1 MEERVIREVEE
12 LLRKAGDIILDVYYS
27 GKFETIRKSDL
38 SPVTKADHLSSKTI
52 NHGLKILFPGIP
64 VIDEE
69 NPIPAF
75 QDRKDRSHFFL
86 LDPLDGTREFINR
99 NGEFCINL
107 ALMENNRPA
116 ASWIY
121 QPVGRRGWYCIK
133 GSGLREFGGR
143 LAATAQVPAEDNR
156 LRLITSR
163 SHTPE
168 KGYEFF
174 DKISKRYDLEIVR
187 LGSALKQVEVA
198 LGFSGLYVR
207 GSGCSEWDTAAGHL
221 MVEENG
227 GTVLQWDMASSLAY
241 NKPGLTN
248 PPFMMISNHWQ
259 TVEFKEFI
267 SSILPQGK

>member
-1 MEERVIREVEE
+1 MEERVIREVEK
-12 LLRKAGDIILDVYYS
+12 LLQQAGEGILGVYHS
-27 GKFETIRKSDL
+27 GRFNTFQKTDM
-38 SPVTKADHLSSKTI
+38 SPVTEADHLSSKTI
-52 NHGLKILFPGIP
+52 NHGLNILFPGIP

-69 NPIPAF
+69 NPIPAYSERM
-75 QDRKDRSHFFL
+75 DWSHYFL
-86 LDPLDGTREFINR
+86 LDPLDGTREFLKR

-107 ALMENNRPA
+107 ALMEHNRPV

-121 QPVGRRGWYCIK
+121 QPAGSRGWYCIK

-143 LAATAQVPAEDNR
+143 VAEMANRENGKR

-163 SHTPE
+163 SHTPA
-168 KGYEFF
+168 KGYAFF
-174 DKISKRYDLEIVR
+174 DEISKRYDLEIIR

-221 MVEENG
+221 MVEEAG
-227 GTVLQWDMASSLAY
+227 GAVLQWDMDSTLFY
-241 NKPGLTN
+241 NKPGLKN
-248 PPFMMISNHWQ
+248 PPFVMMSEYWQ

-267 SSILPQGK
+267 KSVLPRGM